1 MRIAIFGMGYVG
13 AVSAACLAR
22 DGHSVIGVDI
32 DPHKLDLLRRG
43 HSPIVEE
50 GIQELTREV
59 VDAGRLTVTDDV
71 AQAISQTDISFI
83 CVGTPS
89 RKNGSQDLVAVDKVA
104 EQIGQALAGVDHYH
118 TVVLR
123 STVKPGTT
131 LERMK
136 PLLESHSGKTLGQEF
151 GLAFQPEFLR
161 EGSSIKDYDNPPFT
175 VVGGDS
181 ARTLDQVRP
190 IFEHLPCDFVGTEIG
205 TAEMVKY
212 ACNAFH
218 ALKIVFANEI
228 GRLSQSLG
236 LDSRDVMHLV
246 TLDRQLNI
254 SPAYLRP
261 GFAFGGSCLP
271 KDLRALL
278 HMSKE
283 LDTDVPTLG
292 SLIPSNHLQ
301 VDHAANFV
309 LETGKRR
316 IGLVGLSFK
325 SGTDDMRESPLVEL
339 AERLIGKG
347 LELKIHDPNVQL
359 SRVIGANRRYIE
371 ETLPHLASQLME
383 DCRAMIEA
391 SEVIVVGLSD
401 AALVEQVISHARED
415 QLVIDLVGLK
425 DRTAL
430 KARYQGLC
438 W

>member
-22 DGHSVIGVDI
+22 DGHEVVGVDI

-50 GIQELTREV
+50 GIQELTAQV
-59 VDAGRLTVTDDV
+59 VQAGRLTVTDDV
-71 AQAISQTDISFI
+71 SEAIRRSEVSFI

-89 RKNGSQDLVAVDKVA
+89 SRNGSQDLAAVRNVAR
-104 EQIGQALAGVDHYH
+104 QIGEALALTDHYH

-131 LERMK
+131 LELVG
-136 PLLESHSGKTLGQEF
+136 PTLESASGKRVGEGF

-161 EGSSIKDYDNPPFT
+161 EGSSIKDYDHPPFT
-175 VVGGDS
+175 VVGTDS
-181 ARTLDQVRP
+181 ERTLDQVKP
-190 IFEHLPCDFVGTEIG
+190 IFEHLPCEFVGTGIG

-218 ALKIVFANEI
+218 ALKIVFANEV

-236 LDSRDVMHLV
+236 LDSREVMELV
-246 TLDRQLNI
+246 TRDRQLNI

-271 KDLRALL
+271 KDLRAVLY
-278 HMSKE
+278 MAKE
-283 LDTDVPTLG
+283 QDTELPMLG
-292 SLIPSNHLQ
+292 SLIPSNQ
-301 VDHAANFV
+301 QQIDHAVDFV
-309 LETGKRR
+309 LDSGKRR
-316 IGLVGLSFK
+316 IGLIGLSFK

-347 LELKIHDPNVQL
+347 MDLKIHDPNVQL

-371 ETLPHLASQLME
+371 ETLPHIASLLLE
-383 DCRAMIEA
+383 DCRALIEH
-391 SEVIVVGLSD
+391 SEVIVLGLSD
-401 AALVEQVISHARED
+401 APLVAELLAHAGPEQQV
-415 QLVIDLVGLK
+415 LDLVGLK
-425 DRTAL
+425 DRGAL
-430 KARYQGLC
+430 KAAYQGIC